1 MWKVDFCPELQ
12 DFFVC
17 ASREICVL
25 AGYNLFGRFRFCT
38 RRFLGSLKYHLVLIT
53 WGKRRLSTCQDADN
67 MLKTGN
73 SVLEKWENGFPQVV
87 CKFVENNYLCDTAL
101 LIKFDLSGGFRYVQ
115 IV

>member
-1 MWKVDFCPELQ
+1 
-12 DFFVC
+12 
-17 ASREICVL
+17 
-25 AGYNLFGRFRFCT
+25 
-38 RRFLGSLKYHLVLIT
+38 
-53 WGKRRLSTCQDADN
+53 

-101 LIKFDLSGGFRYVQ
+101 LIKFDLSGGFRCVQ